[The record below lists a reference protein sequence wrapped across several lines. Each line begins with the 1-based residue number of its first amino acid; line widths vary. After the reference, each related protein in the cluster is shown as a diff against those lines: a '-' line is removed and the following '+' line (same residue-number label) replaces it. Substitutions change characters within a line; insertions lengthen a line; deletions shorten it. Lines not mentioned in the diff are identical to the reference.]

1 MNSYTWSK
9 EISFIKGQ
17 KENELNNER
26 HVLVNQLKQESDE
39 LYELIERLEIDVKRL
54 ELMKNFEKS
63 DEYETVN

>member
-1 MNSYTWSK
+1 LNSYTWSK